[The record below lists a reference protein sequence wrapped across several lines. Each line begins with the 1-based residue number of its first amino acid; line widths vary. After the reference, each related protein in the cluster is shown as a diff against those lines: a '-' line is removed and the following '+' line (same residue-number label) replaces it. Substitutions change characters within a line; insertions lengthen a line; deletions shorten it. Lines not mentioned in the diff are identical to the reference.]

1 LNPNSALRSF
11 KTFANVVKKAV
22 PVITFVLLAGAAGC
36 TLLGRRPPPVYHT
49 QGRITDNVYTS
60 PTGNF
65 KLRLPELSGTGVNIR
80 DEVPSPGTLLLSISD
95 DLCREFLVSQRP
107 GNPGSLSLESWVDEK
122 IIEPLKKSGFK
133 VTGPKLLKT
142 RYGPAVTVEYRQPN
156 AAPCVQ
162 TIEKEGKRVH
172 SNPDADVA
180 WYVFYHSG
188 SFYRLIYVLGVG
200 SGLKDAWFVK
210 KAPADEVLARFA
222 DGFRLVAAKDK

>member
-1 LNPNSALRSF
+1 M
-11 KTFANVVKKAV
+11 KKATGL
-22 PVITFVLLAGAAGC
+22 ITFILILSAAGC
-36 TLLGRRPPPVYHT
+36 TLLGRQPPPPHET
-49 QGRITDNVYTS
+49 QGRIENNVYTS

-80 DEVPSPGTLLLSISD
+80 DEVPSPGTLLLSITD
-95 DLCREFLVSQRP
+95 DLCREFLVSERP
-107 GNPGSLSLESWVDEK
+107 GNPGNLLLESWVDGN
-122 IIEPLKKSGFK
+122 IIEPLKKSGVK
-133 VTGPKLLKT
+133 VKGSKVLKT
-142 RYGPAVTVEYRQPN
+142 RDGPAVTFEYRQAN

-162 TIEKEGKRVH
+162 TTEKEGKRVH

-222 DGFRLVAAKDK
+222 DGFRLVAAKDR